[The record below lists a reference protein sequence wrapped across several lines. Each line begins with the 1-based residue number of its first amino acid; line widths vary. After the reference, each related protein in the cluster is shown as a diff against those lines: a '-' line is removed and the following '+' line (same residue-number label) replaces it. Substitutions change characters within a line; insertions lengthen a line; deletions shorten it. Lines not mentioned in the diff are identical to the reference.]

1 MTKNRRF
8 PFERNREK
16 ISLENFSTTEQQ
28 LYSIIRQYASI
39 CRHNH
44 IPKSQHLQQNIIVS
58 NEENQQ
64 LNQLINYLKQ
74 QHNIHDVD
82 INNFAILRDHNIQH
96 WKQVKYEWQK
106 YYRETNKKEQEIFDN
121 LIKTFRR

>member
-39 CRHNH
+39 CRHNN
-44 IPKSQHLQQNIIVS
+44 IEKSQHLQQNMIS
-58 NEENQQ
+58 NEENHQ

-74 QHNIHDVD
+74 QRDVDSVD
-82 INNFAILRDHNIQH
+82 INNFSNLRDHNIQH

-106 YYRETNKKEQEIFDN
+106 YYREKNKEQQEIFDSV
-121 LIKTFRR
+121 IKTYRR